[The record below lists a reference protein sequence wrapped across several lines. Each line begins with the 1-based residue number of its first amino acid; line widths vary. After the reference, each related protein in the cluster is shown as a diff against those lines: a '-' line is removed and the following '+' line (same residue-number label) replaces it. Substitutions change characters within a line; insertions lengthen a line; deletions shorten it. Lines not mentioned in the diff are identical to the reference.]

1 MTKVEELKAKAQRKA
16 QENSEKMRRNMSEFR
31 DHPLL
36 YIALVASGFL
46 SALAGLAI
54 GLGLKMVDGN
64 VQVIWDVPHVF
75 FALLYAGLFPYF
87 FEFGL
92 ANWLHK
98 LLHREPEN
106 TIQLVTAWIMVIL
119 TFVGTAVTAY
129 SAMDVLVTAGGFFA
143 SFTEIS
149 PTVQKWIAYA
159 LPTMFLLNIA
169 SGEAYR
175 QFTTHAV
182 LQRTADIELHEKR
195 LGAEL
200 EVQLAQMEAKKQVAI
215 AQAAEYSRQALTD
228 APQIGKDK
236 GDNQW
241 KKEAAQLRPVQVY
254 NSDTDTA
261 KTQQEAPQRK
271 NEREGGDNTTA
282 NGNQPPK

>member
-1 MTKVEELKAKAQRKA
+1 MTKVDELKAKAQRKA
-16 QENSEKMRRNMSEFR
+16 KENSEKMRRNMSEFR

-36 YIALVASGFL
+36 YIALIASGFL

-64 VQVIWDVPHVF
+64 VQIIWDVPHVF

-119 TFVGTAVTAY
+119 TFIGTAVTAY

-175 QFTTHAV
+175 QFTAHAV

-228 APQIGKDK
+228 APLIGKDK
-236 GDNQW
+236 GNNQW
-241 KKEAAQLRPVQVY
+241 KNEAAQLRPAQVY
-254 NSDTDTA
+254 NSDTEA
-261 KTQQEAPQRK
+261 SQHTQDWLGATKQ
-271 NEREGGDNTTA
+271 TA
-282 NGNQPPK
+282 NGTDTPK

>member
-1 MTKVEELKAKAQRKA
+1 MTKVDELKAKAQRKA
-16 QENSEKMRRNMSEFR
+16 KENSEKMRRNMSEFR

-36 YIALVASGFL
+36 YIALIASGFL

-64 VQVIWDVPHVF
+64 VQIIWDVPHVF

-119 TFVGTAVTAY
+119 TFIGTAVTAY

-175 QFTTHAV
+175 QFTAHAV

-228 APQIGKDK
+228 APLIGKDK
-236 GDNQW
+236 GNNQW
-241 KKEAAQLRPVQVY
+241 KNEAAQLRPAQVY
-254 NSDTDTA
+254 NSDTEA
-261 KTQQEAPQRK
+261 SQLTQDGQGATKQ
-271 NEREGGDNTTA
+271 TA
-282 NGNQPPK
+282 NGTDTPK

>member
-1 MTKVEELKAKAQRKA
+1 MSKVDELKNKAARKA
-16 QENSEKMRRNMSEFR
+16 QENGEKMRRTFSEFQ

-36 YIALVASGFL
+36 YIALIASGFL
-46 SALAGLAI
+46 SALAGIAI
-54 GLGLKMVDGN
+54 GLGLRMVDGN
-64 VQVIWDVPHVF
+64 VEIIADFPHIF
-75 FALLYAGLFPYF
+75 FAILYACLFPYF

-119 TFVGTAVTAY
+119 TFVGTAITAY

-143 SFTEIS
+143 SFTSIS

-175 QFTTHAV
+175 QFTAHAV

-200 EVQLAQMEAKKQVAI
+200 EVKLAQMEAKKNVAI
-215 AQAAEYSRQALTD
+215 AQADEYSRLAMAE

-236 GDNQW
+236 GGGQW
-241 KKEAAQLRPVQVY
+241 KHEAAQMRPAY
-254 NSDTDTA
+254 NSETNA
-261 KTQQEAPQRK
+261 PQTQQEAQGAKEQAR
-271 NEREGGDNTTA
+271 GDGNKSPNQ
-282 NGNQPPK
+282 NGR

>member
-1 MTKVEELKAKAQRKA
+1 MTKVDELKAKAQRKA

-36 YIALVASGFL
+36 YIALIASGFL

-54 GLGLKMVDGN
+54 GLGLKMVDGD
-64 VQVIWDVPHVF
+64 VSVILDFPHIF
-75 FALLYAGLFPYF
+75 FAILYAGLFPYF

-119 TFVGTAVTAY
+119 TFIGTAVTAY

-175 QFTTHAV
+175 QFTAHAV

-200 EVQLAQMEAKKQVAI
+200 EVKLAQMEAKKNVAI
-215 AQAAEYSRQALTD
+215 AQATEYSRLALQE

-236 GDNQW
+236 GGSQW
-241 KKEAAQLRPVQVY
+241 KGEAAQMRPAQVS

-261 KTQQEAPQRK
+261 KLAQDGQGATK
-271 NEREGGDNTTA
+271 HDKGGDNATA
-282 NGNQPPK
+282 NGNTPPK

>member
-1 MTKVEELKAKAQRKA
+1 MTKVDELKAKAQRKA

-36 YIALVASGFL
+36 YIALIASGFL

-54 GLGLKMVDGN
+54 GLGLKMVEGN
-64 VQVIWDVPHVF
+64 VQIIWDVPHIF
-75 FALLYAGLFPYF
+75 FALQYAGLFPYF

-98 LLHREPEN
+98 LLHREPDN
-106 TIQLVTAWIMVIL
+106 TTQLVTAWIMVIL
-119 TFVGTAVTAY
+119 TFIGTAVTAY

-175 QFTTHAV
+175 QFTAHAV

-200 EVQLAQMEAKKQVAI
+200 EVTLAQMEAKKQVAI

-236 GDNQW
+236 SDNQW
-241 KKEAAQLRPVQVY
+241 KKEAAQLRPAQVY
-254 NSDTDTA
+254 NSDAEASQLQHTGQGKAQGAEQGKDT
-261 KTQQEAPQRK
+261 THPTS
-271 NEREGGDNTTA
+271 GGN
-282 NGNQPPK
+282 

>member
-1 MTKVEELKAKAQRKA
+1 MTKVDELKAKAQRKA

-36 YIALVASGFL
+36 YIALIASGFL

-54 GLGLKMVDGN
+54 GLGLKMVDGY
-64 VQVIWDVPHVF
+64 VSVILDFPHIF
-75 FALLYAGLFPYF
+75 FAILYAGLFPYF

-119 TFVGTAVTAY
+119 TFIGTAVTAY

-175 QFTTHAV
+175 QFTAHAV

-228 APQIGKDK
+228 APLIGKDK
-236 GDNQW
+236 GNNQW
-241 KKEAAQLRPVQVY
+241 KNEAAQLRPAQVY
-254 NSDTDTA
+254 NSDTEA
-261 KTQQEAPQRK
+261 SQLTQDGQGATKQ
-271 NEREGGDNTTA
+271 TA
-282 NGNQPPK
+282 NGTDTPK

>member
-1 MTKVEELKAKAQRKA
+1 MTKVDELKAKAQRKA

-36 YIALVASGFL
+36 YIALIASGFL

-54 GLGLKMVDGN
+54 GLGLKMVDGH
-64 VQVIWDVPHVF
+64 VSVILDFPHIF
-75 FALLYAGLFPYF
+75 FAILYAGLFPYF

-106 TIQLVTAWIMVIL
+106 TTQLVTAWIMVIL

-169 SGEAYR
+169 SSEAYR
-175 QFTTHAV
+175 QFTAHAV

-200 EVQLAQMEAKKQVAI
+200 EVKLAQMEAKKNVAI
-215 AQAAEYSRQALTD
+215 AQATEYSRLALQE

-236 GDNQW
+236 GGNQW
-241 KKEAAQLRPVQVY
+241 KGEAAQMRPAQVY
-254 NSDTDTA
+254 NLGEDTA
-261 KTQQEAPQRK
+261 KLAQDGQGKAQSGK
-271 NEREGGDNTTA
+271 GGDNDTRPT
-282 NGNQPPK
+282 NGQ